1 MHAHV
6 TLHGPPNTRHTAS
19 ARRKG
24 EPVRRAKLP
33 LLCARPQ
40 PLTPTRCNIYTTQH
54 GAASPWPAQE
64 RARSIR
70 NALRC
75 PTRAFACLARVARR
89 RMGASKKVSNY
100 SIASRNG
107 GLWVAATLQPSHNF
121 TPTLNSSLARV
132 PTARGCEALPC
143 GGHMVREQGTKE
155 GLELGSPLPTARNL
169 LIFELN
175 LF

>member
-19 ARRKG
+19 ARRKS
-24 EPVRRAKLP
+24 EPVRRAKLS

-89 RMGASKKVSNY
+89 RMGESKKVSNY
-100 SIASRNG
+100 SIASRTEDFGSRPRFNP
-107 GLWVAATLQPSHNF
+107 ATTSRQCS
-121 TPTLNSSLARV
+121 
-132 PTARGCEALPC
+132 TATW
-143 GGHMVREQGTKE
+143 H
-155 GLELGSPLPTARNL
+155 GSPLRAAARPCRVAVTWCGNRGQKKAS
-169 LIFELN
+169 N
-175 LF
+175 